1 VRKRRI
7 FWLNLFSLLAMAVL
21 LARVFQQ
28 TVLPPASISKMGR
41 WQDTWPA
48 KADLEHFDV
57 LQVDDGRGRVLY
69 RNGAPWSG
77 QWQRVQWSGVGMR
90 VHSEQVPP
98 LLANPLVGVVGLPD
112 KWPDAERAVAEQGRS
127 GLEYTFDQTLQS
139 RRPGFV
145 ARLRSP
151 THNVYNPQWFGI
163 QAVPGADVRTSIDPA
178 WQTVAQRA
186 LRNAHVAN
194 GAVVVLDVK
203 TNEAL
208 AIAGVKAERVDPR
221 VALSAQTPGSIFK
234 LVTAAAALDAFRYR
248 PDSQF
253 YCSGGI
259 HIPGVSMN
267 CWTAHGALSLIAGIA
282 QSCDTAF
289 AEVGMAL
296 GRAGLETEARRL
308 YLDETHLQSING
320 RPVLAE
326 ADAGAVFRHS
336 GTDDGL
342 LANTSIG
349 QEDVRMTPLQ
359 AANVARTV
367 AIGGQMSRVQV
378 ALDAE
383 KHGKAILT
391 FRGYDHVR
399 AMSRHAAY
407 WIGVGMRE
415 AVLSRSG
422 TAHALAHHPVHAAVK
437 TGTAELGKSPRVN
450 GWIAGF
456 APYEHPDIA
465 FAVYVGNSGSDQAH
479 QAVRRITWNL
489 LDAYRQFHPHSD
501 IR

>member
-1 VRKRRI
+1 VFKRRI
-7 FWLNLFSLLAMAVL
+7 FWLNLIFLLAIAAL
-21 LARVFQQ
+21 LVRVFQQ
-28 TVLPPASISKMGR
+28 TVLPAMTISEMGR
-41 WQDTWPA
+41 WQDAIPV
-48 KADLEHFDV
+48 KAELEHFDV
-57 LQVDDGRGRVLY
+57 FQVDDGRGRILY

-77 QWQRVQWSGVGMR
+77 QWQRVQWSGVDMR
-90 VHSEQVPP
+90 VHSEQVP
-98 LLANPLVGVVGLPD
+98 LSLANPLVGVVGLPD
-112 KWPDAERAVAEQGRS
+112 KWPDSERAVAEQGRS
-127 GLEYTFDQTLQS
+127 GLEYTFDQTLQA
-139 RRPGFV
+139 RRPSYV

-151 THNVYNPQWFGI
+151 THSVYNPQWFWI
-163 QAVPGADVRTSIDPA
+163 HAVPGADVRTSVDPA

-186 LRNAHVAN
+186 LYKAHIAN

-208 AIAGVKAERVDPR
+208 AIAGVQSKRVDPTM
-221 VALSAQTPGSIFK
+221 ALSAQTPGSIFK

-259 HIPGVSMN
+259 HIPGISMN
-267 CWTAHGALSLIAGIA
+267 CWTAHGALSLIAAIA
-282 QSCDTAF
+282 ESCDTTF

-296 GRAGLETEARRL
+296 GRVGLETETRRL
-308 YLDETHLQSING
+308 HLGETHLQSVDG

-326 ADAGAVFRHS
+326 AEAGTVFRRS
-336 GTDDGL
+336 GADEGL

-359 AANVARTV
+359 AANLARTV
-367 AIGGQMSRVQV
+367 AIGGQMSSVRVV
-378 ALDAE
+378 LDSE

-391 FRGYDHVR
+391 YRVHDHFRG
-399 AMSRHAAY
+399 MSRQAAY

-415 AVLSRSG
+415 AVLTRSG

-437 TGTAELGKSPRVN
+437 TGTAELGISRRVN
-450 GWIAGF
+450 GWMVGF
-456 APYEHPDIA
+456 APYEHPNIA
-465 FAVYVGNSGSDQAH
+465 FAVYVGDSGSDHAH
-479 QAVRRITWNL
+479 QAVRQIALNM
-489 LDAYRQFHPHSD
+489 LDAYRQFHPDSD